1 MTGGKKIQDIHQ
13 HLIEGCK
20 NQDRKAQVRVY
31 ELYYKAMY
39 NTSYRILNNA
49 LEAEDTMQEAFLDAF
64 RKIDSFQGTG
74 SFGSWLKKIVV
85 NKSLDK
91 LRSRKETVSL
101 DENEMEIEDTSETDD
116 SYAGNVFN
124 RLEDVARAMEALPDR
139 YRIIL
144 SLHLLEGYDHGEI
157 AEILDISY
165 NNARTRYT
173 RAKQSL
179 LREIGKQREKLV
191 NPINN

>member
-13 HLIEGCK
+13 HLIEGCR
-20 NQDRKAQVRVY
+20 NHDRKAQVRVY

-49 LEAEDTMQEAFLDAF
+49 AEAEDIMQEAFLDAF
-64 RKIDSFQGTG
+64 RKIDSFKGTG

-91 LRSRKETVSL
+91 LRSRKETESL
-101 DENEMEIEDTSETDD
+101 DENEMEVEDTAETDD

-124 RLEDVARAMEALPDR
+124 RLEDVARAMESLPER

-179 LREIGKQREKLV
+179 LREIARQREKLV